1 MENPCKI
8 KPKVNKQ
15 RNSFR
20 LRLDETRKLVEEK
33 YWSNDPIGPLI
44 DQYRSGIDNII
55 SDIWELHI
63 PPKSLSA
70 LYAVG
75 GYGRGELLPYSDID
89 LLVVS
94 ENLEDEK
101 DQIENFLRDIF
112 DLNLE
117 VGHSVRDAK
126 ACRKEAKKDLT
137 VATSMYE
144 RRFITGND
152 SISKTIEIALS
163 DIEIWP
169 AKKFFEAKLEE
180 QKARHKHYED
190 SEYNLEPNIKA
201 SPGALRDIHTIL
213 WVCQKIYGTTNPKI
227 LANMKVITEQERDW
241 LVQARNFLWW
251 VRFGLHLLT
260 GRKED
265 RLTFSYQR
273 ELAAKF
279 STSGSLDSQSLVEQ
293 FMQSYYRHAIAIS
306 EVNDILMQHFR
317 ETLLPS
323 KQKTATTLNDFFS
336 VRDGY
341 LELNDPQTFDK
352 RRSALM
358 EMFVLMAN
366 NPQIEGVN
374 TATIRSVRQ
383 SLHLIDDEFRSDP
396 QICQQFM
403 KLLKSPFALVS
414 QLTRMRKYGILGRY
428 IPAFGAVIG
437 QMQHDLF
444 HTYTVDAHTM
454 LVLRNMRRFRY
465 RSAEKDYPI
474 AFHCSR
480 SIPKVELLYLA
491 GLFHDIGKGS
501 GQDHSIAGSVEA
513 RRFCQRHE
521 LSLEDTDMVCW
532 LVENHLY
539 MSTVSQREDI
549 YDPQVLSEFTA
560 RINSE
565 MRLDYLYALTVADIN
580 ATNSSLWNSWRATLL
595 RHLYLESRKIL
606 RHGKEYQANLSETL
620 KAHQEKAI
628 EKIDSRFE
636 RESIKNL
643 WNYLGQDVFLR
654 NSANQIAGLTEN
666 LLQHNLDEAP
676 FVEVIDLHSPLPGE
690 GATQI
695 HIYDKDKEAL
705 FGRTVECLSQLQL
718 SIVDASI
725 NTNENGICFDTYT
738 VLDLEGQPIDKS
750 VTHREEI
757 KDRLIQQLT
766 AQKPNIS
773 QGQFTNRRIARQL
786 QEFKTKTKVD
796 ISMSKSSPDIS
807 LRIIAADRPG
817 LLAIISQILIEL
829 DFTISNAKIVTLGE
843 KVEDTFVI
851 HSRNHEQHISAPQI
865 RDLEAKIEA
874 KIDHVLYAA

>member
-1 MENPCKI
+1 M
-8 KPKVNKQ
+8 NKLH
-15 RNSFR
+15 NSFR
-20 LRLDETRKLVEEK
+20 LRLDETRKLVEER
-33 YWSNDPIGPLI
+33 YWSNDPIEPLI
-44 DQYRSGIDNII
+44 NQYRLGIDEIL
-55 SDIWELHI
+55 SDIWDLHI
-63 PPKSLSA
+63 PSESFSA

-94 ENLEDEK
+94 ESLSEEK
-101 DQIENFLRDIF
+101 DQIENFLRDVF

-117 VGHSVRDAK
+117 VGHSVRDPK

-144 RRFITGND
+144 RRFITGNEH
-152 SISKTIEIALS
+152 ISKTIEIALS

-169 AKKFFEAKLEE
+169 NRKFFEAKLEE
-180 QKARHKHYED
+180 QNARHKHYDD
-190 SEYNLEPNIKA
+190 SEYNLEPNVKA

-213 WVCQKIYGTTNPKI
+213 WVCQKIYGTTNPNR
-227 LANMKVITEQERDW
+227 LVNMEVITEQEREW
-241 LVQARNFLWW
+241 LERGRNFLWW
-251 VRFGLHLLT
+251 VRFGLHLLA

-273 ELAAKF
+273 ELAARF
-279 STSGSLDSQSLVEQ
+279 STNDTSDSQSLVEQ
-293 FMQSYYRHAIAIS
+293 FMQGYYRHAIAIS

-323 KQKTATTLNDFFS
+323 KQKTATELNDFFS

-341 LELNDPQTFDK
+341 LELNDPQTFNK

-374 TATIRSVRQ
+374 TETIRIVRE
-383 SLHLIDDEFRSDP
+383 SLHLIDDGFRSDP
-396 QICQQFM
+396 EICQQFI

-414 QLTRMRKYGILGRY
+414 QLTRMRRYGILGRY

-444 HTYTVDAHTM
+444 HAYTVDAHTM

-501 GQDHSIAGSVEA
+501 GQDHSIAGSAEA
-513 RRFCQRHE
+513 RSFCQIHD
-521 LSLEDTDMVCW
+521 LSIEDTDLVCW

-549 YDPQVLSEFTA
+549 YDPEVLSEFTA

-606 RHGKEYQANLSETL
+606 RQGNEYQTDLSETL

-628 EKIDSRFE
+628 EKIDKRFQ

-643 WNYLGQDVFLR
+643 WSHLGQDVFLR
-654 NSANQIAGLTEN
+654 NNAAQIAQLTEN
-666 LLQHNLDEAP
+666 LLQHNLDAAP

-695 HIYDKDKEAL
+695 HIYDKDKKAL
-705 FGRTVECLSQLQL
+705 FARTVECLNKLQL
-718 SIVDASI
+718 SIMDASI
-725 NTNENGICFDTYT
+725 NTNDNGICFDTYT
-738 VLDLEGQPIDKS
+738 VLDLDGEPIDKS
-750 VTHREEI
+750 ITYRREI
-757 KDRLIQQLT
+757 KYRLIEQLT
-766 AQKPNIS
+766 NQELHEI
-773 QGQFTNRRIARQL
+773 QGQLANRRIARQL
-786 QEFKTKTKVD
+786 KEFETKTKVNVS
-796 ISMSKSSPDIS
+796 ITKLSPDIS

-829 DFTISNAKIVTLGE
+829 DFTISNAKIATLGE

-851 HSRNHEQHISAPQI
+851 RSQKQEQLVTASQI
-865 RDLEAKIEA
+865 MDLETKIAA